1 MGPLRFTE
9 LRVNCTTS
17 YERTGFIKETQAVSN
32 KKSDRSLDFPI
43 FPMKKYVGPWP
54 SDGHLVHSPGQSPYL
69 SYRASMTATL
79 SEEISSHHKC

>member
-9 LRVNCTTS
+9 LRVNRTTS

-43 FPMKKYVGPWP
+43 FPMKKYVGWTLGP
-54 SDGHLVHSPGQSPYL
+54 QS
-69 SYRASMTATL
+69 RAEPLPFLQGEYDSNLIRRDKLTP
-79 SEEISSHHKC
+79 